1 MRISNSATF
10 AALFLLVLAIAWATP
25 AMSQQSHSAHGGT
38 QASPAHGFGLTP
50 EQSAAAQK
58 IYATQ
63 GRQIWTLHQ
72 LLKARNMELDA
83 LSASETPDQA
93 RIKAL
98 IKDITGLTEQLLQS
112 EVDMRQQLAKAGVPV
127 WGGRGMGGM
136 MGGGMM
142 GGGMMGGGGCPMMS
156 GGGGHGGHGAGQPQP
171 SSAPAAGGQ

>member
-1 MRISNSATF
+1 MRISNSATV
-10 AALFLLVLAIAWATP
+10 AALCLLALAMAWATP
-25 AMSQQSHSAHGGT
+25 AMSQQDHSAHGGG

-50 EQSAAAQK
+50 EQSAAAHK

-83 LSASETPDQA
+83 LSAGEAPDQT

-98 IKDITGLTEQLLQS
+98 IKDITGLTERLLQA

-127 WGGRGMGGM
+127 WSGRGMGGM
-136 MGGGMM
+136 MGGAGMM
-142 GGGMMGGGGCPMMS
+142 GGSGCPMMS
-156 GGGGHGGHGAGQPQP
+156 GGGGHGGHGAGQAQP
-171 SSAPAAGGQ
+171 PSAPAAGGQ